1 MSAAA
6 PGLIDRLKSTLSRV
20 EAEGMHLLQ
29 VAETDVMQ
37 LLDNLKQHIADNPEP
52 VFAILR
58 EIKPVL
64 VVKNFALVTRFADV
78 QEVLARDD
86 VFQVTYGEKMEAV
99 TGGPNFFLG
108 MQNSP
113 EYERDTAHMR
123 TVMRR
128 DDVGKIVAFVGKT
141 AEDLVAASGGKI
153 DVVQLSRTVP
163 VRWVASYFG
172 CPAKSETDLA
182 DWATVIFQ
190 YLFADLNND
199 PVLDAAAL
207 AAAAKVRPWLDE
219 IIARRKAN
227 PTQADD
233 VVSRCLA
240 LQSLGLPA
248 MDDVSIRNNLLG
260 LIVGAIPTTSKC
272 CAQALDELL
281 KRPDALAQ
289 AQEAAHAGNDPM
301 LAQYVFEALRFKPNN
316 PGLIRIAAED
326 YTVARSEM
334 HATKIPKGTEVL
346 AATQSAMFD
355 GRMVDSPNEFQIGR
369 PDYIYLHF
377 GLGLHSCFGQYVNRV
392 QIPGILKP
400 LLQRKG
406 LRRAPGP
413 AGQLQI
419 KGPFPSALAVEF
431 DT

>member
-1 MSAAA
+1 MSTAT
-6 PGLIDRLKSTLSRV
+6 PGLIDRLKHTLARA

-29 VAETDVMQ
+29 GAETDVMQ
-37 LLDNLKQHIADNPEP
+37 LIDGLKQHITENPEP
-52 VFAILR
+52 VFVILR

-64 VVKNFALVTRFADV
+64 VVRNFALVTRFADV

-99 TGGPNFFLG
+99 TGGSNFFLG

-113 EYERDTAHMR
+113 EYERDIAHMR
-123 TVMRR
+123 TVIRR
-128 DDVGKIVAFVGKT
+128 DDVGRIAAFVGKT
-141 AEDLVAASGGKI
+141 TEALVAASGGTI

-207 AAAAKVRPWLDE
+207 DAAAKVRPWLDE

-227 PTQADD
+227 PEQVDD
-233 VVSRCLA
+233 VLGRCLA
-240 LQSLGLPA
+240 LETLGLPA
-248 MDDVSIRNNLLG
+248 MDDISIRNNFLG
-260 LIVGAIPTTSKC
+260 IIVGAIPTTFKC

-281 KRPDALAQ
+281 KRPDELARAQDAARNGDDAL
-289 AQEAAHAGNDPM
+289 
-301 LAQYVFEALRFKPNN
+301 LAQYVFEALRFHPNN
-316 PGLIRIAAED
+316 PGLVRIAAED
-326 YTVARSEM
+326 YRIARSEM
-334 HATKIPKGTEVL
+334 HATTIPKGTEVF

-355 GRMVDSPNEFQIGR
+355 GRMVDSPNDFQIGR
-369 PDYIYLHF
+369 PEYIYLHF
-377 GLGLHSCFGQYVNRV
+377 GFGLHRCFGQYINRV

-400 LLQRKG
+400 LLLCKG
-406 LRRAPGP
+406 LRRASGA
-413 AGQLQI
+413 AGQLQM
-419 KGPFPSALAVEF
+419 KGPFPSAMAVEF

>member
-29 VAETDVMQ
+29 AAETDVMQ

-58 EIKPVL
+58 EVKPVL

-86 VFQVTYGEKMEAV
+86 VFQVTYGEKMKAV

-128 DDVGKIVAFVGKT
+128 DDVGKIAAFVSKT

-233 VVSRCLA
+233 VVGRCLA

-289 AQEAAHAGNDPM
+289 AQEAARAGNDLL
-301 LAQYVFEALRFKPNN
+301 LAQYVFETLRFKPNN

-334 HATKIPKGTEVL
+334 HATKIPKGTQVL

-377 GLGLHSCFGQYVNRV
+377 GFGLHRCFGQYVNRV
-392 QIPGILKP
+392 QISGILKP

-406 LRRAPGP
+406 LRRAPGSD
-413 AGQLQI
+413 GQLQI
-419 KGPFPSALAVEF
+419 KGPFPSSLTVEF

>member
-29 VAETDVMQ
+29 GAEADVMQ

-86 VFQVTYGEKMEAV
+86 VFQVTYGEKMKAV

-123 TVMRR
+123 TAMRR
-128 DDVGKIVAFVGKT
+128 DDVGKIAAFVGKT

-153 DVVQLSRTVP
+153 DVIQLSRTVP

-227 PTQADD
+227 PTQDDD
-233 VVSRCLA
+233 VVGRCLA

-281 KRPDALAQ
+281 KRPDILAQ
-289 AQEAAHAGNDPM
+289 AQEAARAGNDAL

-334 HATKIPKGTEVL
+334 HATKIPKGTQVL

-355 GRMVDSPNEFQIGR
+355 GCMVDSPNEFQIGR
-369 PDYIYLHF
+369 PDYIYMHF
-377 GLGLHSCFGQYVNRV
+377 SLGLHSCFGQYVNRV

-406 LRRAPGP
+406 LRREPGT